1 MTSIQFCLKCNARK
15 VQTSSTSQSVRTIST
30 STAFERQ
37 GALASQ
43 LLNKE
48 T

>member
-1 MTSIQFCLKCNARK
+1 MTSIPFGFKSYVQRVFRRHRK
-15 VQTSSTSQSVRTIST
+15 RSGRCRHLL
-30 STAFERQ
+30 AMERQ

-43 LLNKE
+43 LLNGE